1 MFGGD
6 PRAFRGDQ
14 ADPDAQLRR
23 QRAARGRARTRLAC
37 RVLKMRGSTHSP
49 EKRRLIIEQG
59 GLRVEKV
66 SAWTTAWPFRPTRA
80 RCVTSS
86 GAASLHPTRTTAPSF
101 SARSSAAGG
110 KQGGRS
116 TRGAAAHLRG
126 RRLAGRPRGVLA
138 RGGERP
144 PERLAPRE
152 AGSVAR
158 PAPCGGTAAAR

>member
-1 MFGGD
+1 IRKPHVAGSIPGCSE
-6 PRAFRGDQ
+6 GT
-14 ADPDAQLRR
+14 
-23 QRAARGRARTRLAC
+23 RGRFEEAKPILMRNFAASGLPMGELERAGRLRVAC
-37 RVLKMRGSTHSP
+37 RVLKMHGSTHSP
-49 EKRRLIIEQG
+49 EKRRLFIEQG

-101 SARSSAAGG
+101 SARSGAAGG

-138 RGGERP
+138 
-144 PERLAPRE
+144 
-152 AGSVAR
+152 
-158 PAPCGGTAAAR
+158 